1 MRRYITFITLVAV
14 SLRGFLA
21 HGHLCNVS
29 RYSRGSAISSEKWHD
44 AGNQVHVKVDCSSRD
59 IVQIPTG
66 VSNDVTELDL
76 RGNKIDFVQ
85 ENVFMN
91 MVNLRVLI
99 LAENSIRTLQGRCFC
114 HLSYLERLDLNDN
127 NIDFF
132 NSSVFV
138 GLQSLRVLTMS
149 GLRLT
154 SYSTEFVAYTSE
166 LRVLSLSVIGN
177 APIPPEYARLPRLEV
192 LDFSKEIVE
201 LAKFTA
207 AMFDGIRDCNVT
219 TLSFRNMNGLLEI
232 EADAFSNLPNTRSLM
247 FTCNNRMSFMKTV
260 AALAVTTNTS
270 VDTVVLDS
278 ARGDA
283 MAMFDE
289 FTFCTPFWRR
299 VRRFSARD
307 TRVGGFTLHEFGCL
321 SQLRQINFDYNS
333 LMYRTPGSSNL
344 TAVFPRLN
352 VLNMN
357 HRTTTKG
364 YFNAKCFSRD
374 FSFDADHYFQT
385 KPLLLTVNTSE
396 SIYETKPCNEYKSIF
411 DLPLTLEFLS
421 ISDIGLPVAFCK
433 NQVVCYRTGNL
444 RHLNVSHNKKL
455 RELCKGYRSV
465 GLNRLETV
473 DISFC
478 GLDIIHDDVFRNFK
492 NLRFLNLS
500 HNTLDVSGSN
510 FKKTFSYLSRLEDIN
525 LSNNKLRQI
534 NTQAFERCT
543 RLRRLDLSNNELT
556 DIEINICNME
566 VLEYIDVSGNRLVR
580 LSDTF
585 TAMLDQHFH
594 VHLIELNVQRE
605 MFTCNCESVS
615 FLRWTRVTRVRLTE
629 RDRLTCVYRHRD
641 DTPLR
646 QVVLEELESGCQVS
660 FVPVVVPVVVGVAII
675 IFFLFLVRYHRW
687 YIKYH
692 LVLCWQRGGMLSSR
706 TRERDYDAMVLYF
719 EHAANP
725 VDQQGGVARISRW
738 VSVLMKH
745 ADKDWGL
752 CLYVGDRHG
761 VGGASKMQNFVRGFD
776 GSDKVV
782 VCLTRGFID
791 DSDCMYYLEMALNNH
806 KPLTKYIFLLFDDI
820 QTTSFPR
827 RLQQLLR
834 PDSPSNTLTW
844 SSRENE
850 DERDTFWRRLREALM
865 HDPDQERCR
874 RRFDVI
880 PLLASIYDTRGD
892 GVNSTTNSQPSL
904 INHPTL
910 PHTDVTF
917 M

>member
-1 MRRYITFITLVAV
+1 MQCYITFITLVAV

-21 HGHLCNVS
+21 HVHLCKVS
-29 RYSRGSAISSEKWHD
+29 RDSRGSAISGDEKWRD
-44 AGNQVHVKVDCSSRD
+44 ASYQVHVKVDCSSRD
-59 IVQIPTG
+59 MVQIPTG
-66 VSNDVTELDL
+66 VSSDVTELDM

-85 ENVFMN
+85 ENDFMN
-91 MVNLRVLI
+91 MVDLRVLI
-99 LAENSIRTLQGRCFC
+99 LADNSIRTLQGRCFR
-114 HLSYLERLDLNDN
+114 HLRYLERLDLNDN
-127 NIDFF
+127 NIEFF
-132 NSSVFV
+132 NSEVFV

-154 SYSTEFVAYTSE
+154 SYPTEFVVYTSE

-177 APIPPEYARLPRLEV
+177 ATIPAEYARLPRLEV
-192 LDFSKEIVE
+192 LDFSKETVE

-207 AMFDGIRDCNVT
+207 AMFDGIRDCKVT
-219 TLSFRNMNGLLEI
+219 TLSFRNMYGLLEI
-232 EADAFSNLPNTRSLM
+232 EADAFSNMPNTRSLI
-247 FTCNNRMSFMKTV
+247 FACNERMSFMKTV
-260 AALAVTTNTS
+260 AALAVTTNTR

-299 VRRFSARD
+299 LRRVSARD
-307 TRVGGFTLHEFGCL
+307 TRVGGFTFHQVGCL

-333 LMYRTPGSSNL
+333 VMYNTPFAPNL

-357 HRTTTKG
+357 YRATTKG
-364 YFNAKCFSRD
+364 YFKAKCFSRD

-396 SIYETKPCNEYKSIF
+396 SIYEIKLS
-411 DLPLTLEFLS
+411 LTLEFLS

-444 RHLNVSHNKKL
+444 RHLNVSHNKKI
-455 RELCKGYRSV
+455 REFCKGYRSV

-478 GLDIIHDDVFRNFK
+478 GLDIIQDEFFRNFK

-543 RLRRLDLSNNELT
+543 RLRRLYLSNNELT
-556 DIEINICNME
+556 DIEINIRNME
-566 VLEYIDVSGNRLVR
+566 VLEYIDVSGNRLAR
-580 LSDTF
+580 LSDAF

-615 FLRWTRVTRVRLTE
+615 FVRWTRVTHVRLTE
-629 RDRLTCVYRHRD
+629 RDRLTCKHKHRG

-646 QVVLEELESGCQVS
+646 HVLLEELESGCQVS
-660 FVPVVVPVVVGVAII
+660 ILPVVMPVVVGVAII
-675 IFFLFLVRYHRW
+675 MFFLFLVRYHRW

-692 LVLCWQRGGMLSSR
+692 LVLCWMRGGMLSSR
-706 TRERDYDAMVLYF
+706 ARERDYHAMVLYF
-719 EHAANP
+719 QHAAKA
-725 VDQQGGVARISRW
+725 VDQQGGAARISSW
-738 VSVLMKH
+738 VFVLMKH
-745 ADKDWGL
+745 AEKDWGL
-752 CLYVGDRHG
+752 CLYVGDSDDE
-761 VGGASKMQNFVRGFD
+761 VGGASKMENFVRGFD

-782 VCLTRGFID
+782 VCLTREFVD

-834 PDSPSNTLTW
+834 PDSPFTSLTW
-844 SSRENE
+844 GSREDE
-850 DERDTFWRRLREALM
+850 DQRDTFWR
-865 HDPDQERCR
+865 
-874 RRFDVI
+874 
-880 PLLASIYDTRGD
+880 S
-892 GVNSTTNSQPSL
+892 
-904 INHPTL
+904 
-910 PHTDVTF
+910 
-917 M
+917 

>member
-29 RYSRGSAISSEKWHD
+29 RDSRVSAISCEKWHD
-44 AGNQVHVKVDCSSRD
+44 AGNQVYVKVDCSSRD
-59 IVQIPTG
+59 MVQIPTG

-132 NSSVFV
+132 NPLVFV

-154 SYSTEFVAYTSE
+154 SYPTEFVVYTSE

-177 APIPPEYARLPRLEV
+177 APIPAEYARLPRLEV
-192 LDFSKEIVE
+192 LDFSKETVE

-207 AMFDGIRDCNVT
+207 TMFDGIRDCNVT
-219 TLSFRNMNGLLEI
+219 TLSFRNMYGLLEI

-247 FTCNNRMSFMKTV
+247 FTCNIRMSFMKTV

-289 FTFCTPFWRR
+289 FTFCTPFWGR

-307 TRVGGFTLHEFGCL
+307 TRVGGFTFHQVGCL

-333 LMYRTPGSSNL
+333 IMYSTPGRPNL

-352 VLNMN
+352 VFNLN
-357 HRTTTKG
+357 HRTTTKA

-374 FSFDADHYFQT
+374 FSFDADHYFET

-396 SIYETKPCNEYKSIF
+396 SIYETKPCNKYGSIF
-411 DLPLTLEFLS
+411 FLPLTLEFQS
-421 ISDIGLPVAFCK
+421 ISDIGLPEAFCK

-455 RELCKGYRSV
+455 REFCKGYRSV

-478 GLDIIHDDVFRNFK
+478 GLDIIHDDFFRNFK

-556 DIEINICNME
+556 DIEINIRNME
-566 VLEYIDVSGNRLVR
+566 VLEYIDVSGNRLVH

-615 FLRWTRVTRVRLTE
+615 FLRWTHVTRVRLTE
-629 RDRLTCVYRHRD
+629 PDRLTCVYRHRD

-646 QVVLEELESGCQVS
+646 HLLLEELESGCQVS
-660 FVPVVVPVVVGVAII
+660 IVPVVVPVVVGVAII
-675 IFFLFLVRYHRW
+675 MFCLFLVRYHRW

-692 LVLCWQRGGMLSSR
+692 LVLCWMRGGMLSSR
-706 TRERDYDAMVLYF
+706 AREKECDAMVIYF
-719 EHAANP
+719 QHSANP
-725 VDQQGGVARISRW
+725 DDQQGGVARISSW
-738 VSVLMKH
+738 VSRQLMKH
-745 ADKDWGL
+745 VEDHWKLHSMLAIETTSAESRK
-752 CLYVGDRHG
+752 CATSCA
-761 VGGASKMQNFVRGFD
+761 ASKAA
-776 GSDKVV
+776 
-782 VCLTRGFID
+782 TR
-791 DSDCMYYLEMALNNH
+791 
-806 KPLTKYIFLLFDDI
+806 
-820 QTTSFPR
+820 
-827 RLQQLLR
+827 
-834 PDSPSNTLTW
+834 W
-844 SSRENE
+844 S
-850 DERDTFWRRLREALM
+850 
-865 HDPDQERCR
+865 C
-874 RRFDVI
+874 V
-880 PLLASIYDTRGD
+880 
-892 GVNSTTNSQPSL
+892 
-904 INHPTL
+904 
-910 PHTDVTF
+910 
-917 M
+917 